1 MHSALLTGSLSK
13 WIAPFLLLAACA
25 AAPDTAKTWVGK
37 DVADVIAKWGN
48 PIRTVSLADGNA
60 LYFFPRR
67 QQLVDFAEPI
77 PQIVNVDS
85 RGILYL
91 KNDPAY
97 LLRGDEL
104 TMRCQSEVFVIGP
117 DNKVVTWRGLM
128 C

>member
-1 MHSALLTGSLSK
+1 MDSALLTRSLSK
-13 WIAPFLLLAACA
+13 WIALFLLLAGCA
-25 AAPDTAKTWVGK
+25 TAPDTATTWVGK
-37 DVADVIAKWGN
+37 DVAQVVAKWGN
-48 PIRTVSLADGNA
+48 PTKTVALADGNS

-67 QQLVDFAEPI
+67 PQLVDFADPI
-77 PQIVNVDS
+77 PQLVNVDS

>member
-1 MHSALLTGSLSK
+1 MDIALLTRCLSK
-13 WIAPFLLLAACA
+13 WMALFLLLAGCA
-25 AAPDTAKTWVGK
+25 AAPDTARPWVGK

-48 PIRTVSLADGNA
+48 PTRTVTLADGNS

-67 QQLVDFAEPI
+67 RQLIDFAEPI

-85 RGILYL
+85 HGILYL

-117 DNKVVTWRGLM
+117 DNKVVTWRGLT